1 MIEGWESN
9 GILGFGSD
17 YEDARGIDHPPRIAG
32 AYFAA
37 KLGVSEYLLKN
48 KIQAGVLIFREI
60 RPEYAIP
67 VGVWQVREGI
77 REAMKQQPQ
86 IISDYNQALDVASAK
101 TSVSKKEWIAN
112 GDMTNIIRQ
121 KTLSD
126 FI

>member
-1 MIEGWESN
+1 M
-9 GILGFGSD
+9 
-17 YEDARGIDHPPRIAG
+17 
-32 AYFAA
+32 
-37 KLGVSEYLLKN
+37 KN

-86 IISDYNQALDVASAK
+86 IISDYNQALDAASAK
-101 TSVSKKEWIAN
+101 TSVSKKEWISN

-121 KTLSD
+121 KTLLD

>member
-1 MIEGWESN
+1 
-9 GILGFGSD
+9 
-17 YEDARGIDHPPRIAG
+17 
-32 AYFAA
+32 
-37 KLGVSEYLLKN
+37 LKN

-86 IISDYNQALDVASAK
+86 ITSDYNQALDVASAK

>member
-1 MIEGWESN
+1 
-9 GILGFGSD
+9 
-17 YEDARGIDHPPRIAG
+17 
-32 AYFAA
+32 YFAA

-101 TSVSKKEWIAN
+101 TSVSKKEWISN

-121 KTLSD
+121 KTLLD

>member
-1 MIEGWESN
+1 MIEGWYSN

-121 KTLSD
+121 KTLLD

>member
-1 MIEGWESN
+1 M
-9 GILGFGSD
+9 
-17 YEDARGIDHPPRIAG
+17 
-32 AYFAA
+32 
-37 KLGVSEYLLKN
+37 
-48 KIQAGVLIFREI
+48 Q
-60 RPEYAIP
+60 IP

-101 TSVSKKEWIAN
+101 TSVSKKEWIVN

-121 KTLSD
+121 KTLFD